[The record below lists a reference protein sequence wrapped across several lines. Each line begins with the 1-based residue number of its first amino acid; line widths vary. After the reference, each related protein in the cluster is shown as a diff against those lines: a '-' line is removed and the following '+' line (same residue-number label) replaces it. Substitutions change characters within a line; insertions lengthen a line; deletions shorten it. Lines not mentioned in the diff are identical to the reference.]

1 MVFVLLS
8 ECVCSHKSLC
18 ALVFIVPVSSAM
30 LNMDTMNGL
39 LSLPIFDFLSPIL
52 CVLPLILGAFFFFN
66 FGQRR
71 LLVLQGTWLT
81 RPLLA

>member
-1 MVFVLLS
+1 MVYVLLS

-18 ALVFIVPVSSAM
+18 ALVFIVPMSSAM

-52 CVLPLILGAFFFFN
+52 CVLPLILGGLFFFF
-66 FGQRR
+66 F
-71 LLVLQGTWLT
+71 
-81 RPLLA
+81 

>member
-1 MVFVLLS
+1 MVYVLLS

-18 ALVFIVPVSSAM
+18 ALVFIVPMSSAM

-52 CVLPLILGAFFFFN
+52 CVLPLILGGFFFN

-71 LLVLQGTWLT
+71 LLALQGTWLT

>member
-52 CVLPLILGAFFFFN
+52 CVLPLILGAFFFLILGKGACLFCK
-66 FGQRR
+66 GP
-71 LLVLQGTWLT
+71 G
-81 RPLLA
+81 